1 MKENLLN
8 TENGVLE
15 SSISQDKVN
24 NSNLY
29 LDETDSKGVPL
40 LRRVEKYPDLPE
52 NEFIPIEYTH
62 SNGLKILNG
71 YSINKLGEIRS
82 NYGNKLLNGYK
93 SLRNYRRIGLKLLNG
108 DTYSLFIHR
117 LVASTFFVNPN
128 PDLYNVVNHIDHNPE
143 NNNSSNLEWTTYSE
157 NNNNKE
163 NGKSSLVD
171 NEKLTQ
177 YIALNDQGDEMF
189 RLTRRDDISKIYRPD
204 SIVTAIKEMRFIKD
218 IIGK

>member
-108 DTYSLFIHR
+108 D
-117 LVASTFFVNPN
+117 
-128 PDLYNVVNHIDHNPE
+128 
-143 NNNSSNLEWTTYSE
+143 
-157 NNNNKE
+157 
-163 NGKSSLVD
+163 
-171 NEKLTQ
+171 
-177 YIALNDQGDEMF
+177 YI
-189 RLTRRDDISKIYRPD
+189 
-204 SIVTAIKEMRFIKD
+204 
-218 IIGK
+218 